1 MMLDFLNEPN
11 PFSVYNNVESPE
23 IKKLSLPLGDIDLE
37 GTGLYVGSN
46 GTVQAENNLPSQ
58 QQETSKFIV
67 NNTEEHRPQ
76 QEEITYEES
85 TSSTKKNSTFSKN
98 KAYQFFLNKGLS
110 PHHAAGIVGNLYAES
125 GLNHKAVN
133 PSSGAYGYA
142 QWLGPRKKAL
152 FAKYGK
158 NPTEEQQLEF
168 LWEELNTTEKSAFNR
183 LLQTQSVEEATN
195 SFMKHF
201 ERPSQREM
209 ASSINKRIKFAKS
222 LS

>member
-1 MMLDFLNEPN
+1 MADLQYNFLDNNFTTYQNVDEPK
-11 PFSVYNNVESPE
+11 
-23 IKKLSLPLGDIDLE
+23 ITKLSLPLGDIDLD

-46 GTVQAENNLPSQ
+46 GTVQAENNLSTQ
-58 QQETSKFIV
+58 QQSKFNI

-76 QEEITYEES
+76 QQEEIIYEEP
-85 TSSTKKNSTFSKN
+85 TSSKKTNTSTSKN
-98 KAYQFFLNKGLS
+98 KAYQFFLSKGLS

-133 PSSGAYGYA
+133 PTSGAYGYA
-142 QWLGPRKKAL
+142 QWLGSRKKAL

-209 ASSINKRIKFAKS
+209 ASSISKRIKFAKS